1 MQERGD
7 NKEFDLEYCP
17 TGEMPAD
24 GFTKP
29 KPTDAFEDFR
39 SSIGVL
45 PKEGSD
51 HLKNDTVGPIKERA
65 EIDADFGRAGSARSF
80 NQAFAVEDH
89 DEDEDSVSGDNGD
102 SLNQERKA

>member
-1 MQERGD
+1 M
-7 NKEFDLEYCP
+7 L
-17 TGEMPAD
+17 AD

-45 PKEGSD
+45 SKEGAN
-51 HLKNDTVGPIKERA
+51 HLMNDTVGPIKERA
-65 EIDADFGRAGSARSF
+65 EIDADFGRAGPARSF
-80 NQAFAVEDH
+80 NQAFAVEDA
-89 DEDEDSVSGDNGD
+89 EDEDSVSGDEGD